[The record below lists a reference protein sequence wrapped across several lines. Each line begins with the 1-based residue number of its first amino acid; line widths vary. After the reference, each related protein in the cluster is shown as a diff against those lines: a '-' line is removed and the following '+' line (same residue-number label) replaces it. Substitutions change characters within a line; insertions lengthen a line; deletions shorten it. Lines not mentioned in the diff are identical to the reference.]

1 MAFSAL
7 VKNIWLAQSD
17 GFDIRSFFDSIGS
30 FLRTFADEVM
40 DEDLRG
46 LILYLWGCFP
56 SYIRSFILV
65 GVVWVIL
72 AAFFGTFRR
81 D

>member
-1 MAFSAL
+1 MAFSA
-7 VKNIWLAQSD
+7 
-17 GFDIRSFFDSIGS
+17 
-30 FLRTFADEVM
+30 
-40 DEDLRG
+40 
-46 LILYLWGCFP
+46 LYLWGCFP